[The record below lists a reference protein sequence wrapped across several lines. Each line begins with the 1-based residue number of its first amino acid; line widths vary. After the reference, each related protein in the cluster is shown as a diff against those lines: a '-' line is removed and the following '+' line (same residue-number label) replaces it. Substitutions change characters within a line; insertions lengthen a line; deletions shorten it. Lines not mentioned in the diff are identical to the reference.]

1 MNKIRVDSYQ
11 KLAWG
16 KVFDSA
22 SFLPP
27 FATSTWGIEA
37 AAHRAGDF
45 HAHLCLISIGM
56 VEALRLS
63 GSSLAINDI
72 SAK

>member
-1 MNKIRVDSYQ
+1 MNKIRVGSYP

-22 SFLPP
+22 SFLPS
-27 FATSTWGIEA
+27 FAISTWGIEA
-37 AAHRAGDF
+37 VAHRVGDF

-56 VEALRLS
+56 VEALLS
-63 GSSLAINDI
+63 
-72 SAK
+72 